1 MGILARFKPDA
12 LKHTSDSLDWVQ
24 QIMDARPTITPNRHA
39 HDCACGDRYICG
51 RTADKCGVIEP
62 FVCQNCAMEQHDQYI
77 TKLEA
82 ERADHR

>member
-1 MGILARFKPDA
+1 VKSILTRFTDKHA
-12 LKHTSDSLDWVQ
+12 KHTADSLSWVQ

-62 FVCQNCAMEQHDQYI
+62 FVCQNCAMEQQDAYI
-77 TKLEA
+77 TELEKQA
-82 ERADHR
+82 QR